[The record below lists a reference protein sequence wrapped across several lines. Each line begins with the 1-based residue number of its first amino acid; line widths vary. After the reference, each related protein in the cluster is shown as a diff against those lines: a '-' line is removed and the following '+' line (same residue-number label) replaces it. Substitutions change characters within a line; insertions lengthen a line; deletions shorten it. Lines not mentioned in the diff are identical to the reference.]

1 MTKSPNRTFH
11 HDKDYPVT
19 DKINASSNLKYY
31 IPSMHFNPTHQL
43 YHNHQTIQLLLQVQ
57 KYTKT
62 ATMIGIDPNVMK
74 QAKWLKSCER

>member
-43 YHNHQTIQLLLQVQ
+43 YHSHQTIQLLLQVQ

-62 ATMIGIDPNVMK
+62 ATYGYQETECKISIRN
-74 QAKWLKSCER
+74 